1 MSEQTKIVE
10 TETSTTAQHQNAAE
24 TIELDISHI
33 QTDDQAP
40 VDSLFAER
48 QQRLLI
54 ESLYA
59 SWKPDRPF
67 LACENVGVFYGLY
80 LPPIVPDVF
89 ISLGAS
95 PPQGAMVQE
104 KRRRSYFVWEY
115 GKPPDVVAEIL
126 SPSYGGEFDE
136 KMRIYAQ
143 IGVSYYVIYD
153 PANFF
158 AKKPL
163 SCYELRGGRYE
174 ELPSGK
180 LESVGLEARLWK
192 GEYDG
197 MESEWLRWHDLSG
210 NMLLTG
216 AELAAAERLR
226 AEQAETR
233 AKEAET
239 RAKEAEA
246 RAERLAA
253 ELRKKGIDPN
263 KI

>member
-1 MSEQTKIVE
+1 MM
-10 TETSTTAQHQNAAE
+10 AQHQATTEA
-24 TIELDISHI
+24 IEIDISHI
-33 QTDDQAP
+33 QTDDQNP
-40 VDSLFAER
+40 VDSLFAAR

-59 SWKPDRPF
+59 SWKPYRPF

-80 LPPIVPDVF
+80 LPPIVPDMF
-89 ISLGAS
+89 ISLGVS
-95 PPQGAMVQE
+95 LPQGALVHE

-126 SPSYGGEFDE
+126 SSTYGGEFDE

-192 GEYDG
+192 GEFDG
-197 MESEWLRWHDLSG
+197 LEAEWLRWHDFSG
-210 NMLLTG
+210 NLLLTG

-226 AEQAETR
+226 AEQAEMR
-233 AKEAET
+233 AKEAE
-239 RAKEAEA
+239 E

-253 ELRKKGIDPN
+253 ALRKIGLDPN
-263 KI
+263 AI

>member
-10 TETSTTAQHQNAAE
+10 TETATMAQHPAAAE
-24 TIELDISHI
+24 AIEIDISHI
-33 QTDDQAP
+33 QTDDQTP
-40 VDSLFAER
+40 VDSFFAAR

-80 LPPIVPDVF
+80 LPPIVPDAF
-89 ISLGAS
+89 ISLGVS
-95 PPQGAMVQE
+95 PPQGAVVHE

-126 SPSYGGEFDE
+126 SPTYGGEFDE

-158 AKKPL
+158 AKQPL

-192 GEYDG
+192 GEFDG
-197 MESEWLRWHDLSG
+197 LEAEWLRWHDGAGKL
-210 NMLLTG
+210 LLTG
-216 AELAAAERLR
+216 VEQAEQERLRAEQAQKR

-233 AKEAET
+233 AKEAE
-239 RAKEAEA
+239 E

-253 ELRKKGIDPN
+253 ELRKMGIDPN